1 MAHMRTHRFAAFTL
15 VELLVVMG
23 IIAVLAGLA
32 LAVGTGVIKSQ
43 RAATT
48 QNTIQMLETYLSDLD
63 ATGEDKRSYKAF
75 KTEVDSQQYELPV
88 LDGREDSDGFDKSAD
103 RPIDSLARFIAAG
116 DQFLGDS
123 SDRWGG
129 LDSSLVQDV
138 TLGGNAG
145 TLSVRDVTLRGV
157 ALTDQWGQPIRAVHP
172 SYDGGF
178 GDYQNAAGSV
188 VNTRSTLSV
197 DEVVAGSSSTV
208 RFRRSYRPF
217 ASGSDPDSVGD
228 ADEGICQN
236 ERVYFYSAGPDGDPG
251 TRENNIYG
259 SVTPQYPNETRDL
272 D

>member
-1 MAHMRTHRFAAFTL
+1 MAHMRTNRFAAFTL

-75 KTEVDSQQYELPV
+75 KTEFDMQQYELPV
-88 LDGREDSDGFDKSAD
+88 LDGREDGDGFDKSAD

-123 SDRWGG
+123 SDRWSG

-138 TLGGNAG
+138 VLADTG
-145 TLSVRDVTLRGV
+145 TITLRGV

-178 GDYQNAAGSV
+178 GDYQSAAGALT
-188 VNTRSTLSV
+188 TRSVLTV
-197 DEVVAGSSSTV
+197 DEVVTGSSSSLD
-208 RFRRSYRPF
+208 FRRSFRPF
-217 ASGSDPDSVGD
+217 DSGSDPDSVGD

-251 TRENNIYG
+251 AREDNVYG
-259 SVTPQYPNETRDL
+259 SVTPQYPNETRGL